1 MELMIIGID
10 GMEPSLY
17 EEWKDELPNLKSIE
31 EEGGFERLES
41 TYIPLSAPAW
51 ASFMTGKNPGNHG
64 IIDFVEL
71 QEDYSVKPLSGKDL
85 DDRKLHQM
93 ISEEYK
99 VGTVNMPYSYPPEP
113 LNGFNVSGMTAPG
126 TDADFAYPEDLQ
138 KELREDD
145 YRIEWT
151 EVFEEGREER
161 SIKDIENILDKR
173 SEAFRKVL
181 RRDPEVFMGVF
192 SISDRVQH
200 WFWKHMDETHEM
212 HRERHEPYSDTIKNV
227 YKRIDRELG
236 DLIEEED
243 PENIIV
249 LSDHGFGPIEKGLN
263 INQWLMEK
271 GYLSVKRS
279 PLSLAKYAGFKA
291 GLTLE
296 NVYSFVQKL
305 GLSRYT
311 KKSSEETRGKLLK
324 LFLGFEDIDW
334 DRSKAFSVGN
344 FGPIYL
350 NDSRW
355 SQPGI
360 DESEKEEMRESIIED
375 LKTLEHNDEVVIDSI
390 VKGEEVFEGD
400 GKIPDIVFRTK
411 DMRYMTCRYFEFGSD
426 EVITSTPA
434 RGLNGHHRPEGVLF
448 ASGSDID
455 SPSEGSIEDLAPTI
469 MHLLDMEI
477 PADMDGEVL
486 DIFSEDSEQ
495 ARREPRYIESDL
507 EGIDF

>member
-1 MELMIIGID
+1 MELMVIGID

-17 EEWKDELPNLKSIE
+17 EKWRDELPNLRRIE

-71 QEDYSVKPLSGKDL
+71 QDDYSIRPLSGADV
-85 DDRKLHQM
+85 DDRKLHQI
-93 ISEEYK
+93 ISEQYK

-126 TDADFAYPEDLQ
+126 TDVDFAYPEDLQ
-138 KELREDD
+138 EELREDG

-151 EVFEEGREER
+151 EVFEEGREDK
-161 SIKDIENILDKR
+161 SINDIENILDKR
-173 SEAFRKVL
+173 SDAFNKVL
-181 RRDPEVFMGVF
+181 EKNPEVFMGVF

-200 WFWKHMDETHEM
+200 WFWKHMDEEHEM
-212 HRERHEPYSDTIKNV
+212 HRERHKPYSDTIKNV
-227 YKRIDRELG
+227 YKRIDQEIG
-236 DLIEEED
+236 DLIEREE

-279 PLSLAKYAGFKA
+279 PVSLAKYAGFKA

-324 LFLGFEDIDW
+324 FFLGFEDIDW
-334 DRSKAFSVGN
+334 QRSKAFSVGN

-355 SQPGI
+355 SKGAVD
-360 DESEKEEMRESIIED
+360 DEEREEVMQSITKDLRE
-375 LKTLEHNDEVVIDSI
+375 LEHEGEKVIDN
-390 VKGEEVFEGD
+390 VVRGREVFEGE
-400 GKIPDIVFRTK
+400 GKIPDIVFRTT

-426 EVITSTPA
+426 EIITNTPA

-448 ASGSDID
+448 ASGKDID
-455 SPSEGSIEDLAPTI
+455 SPLEGGIQDLAPTI
-469 MHLLDMEI
+469 LHLLGMDI
-477 PADMDGEVL
+477 PSDMDGEVL
-486 DIFSEDSEQ
+486 EIFSEDSNV
-495 ARREPRYIESDL
+495 RKEPRYIDSDL

>member
-1 MELMIIGID
+1 MKLMVIGID

-17 EEWKDELPNLKSIE
+17 EKWRDELPNLRKIE
-31 EEGGFERLES
+31 EQGGFERLES

-64 IIDFVEL
+64 IIDFVDL
-71 QEDYSVKPLSGKDL
+71 QDDYTVQPLSGADL
-85 DDRKLHQM
+85 KDRKLHQ
-93 ISEEYK
+93 IVSEKYE
-99 VGTVNMPYSYPPEP
+99 VGAVNIPYSYPPEP
-113 LNGFNVSGMTAPG
+113 LNGSVISGMTAPG
-126 TDADFAYPEDLQ
+126 TDIDFAYPEELQ
-138 KELREDD
+138 EELREED

-161 SIKDIENILDKR
+161 SIRDIENILEKR

-181 RRDPEVFMGVF
+181 KRDPEVFMGVF

-200 WFWKHMDETHEM
+200 WFWKHMDEDHEM
-212 HRERHEPYSDTIKNV
+212 HRERHKEYSDTIKNV
-227 YKRIDRELG
+227 YKQIDKEVG
-236 DLIEEED
+236 EMIQDKN
-243 PENIIV
+243 PENVIV

-271 GYLSVKRS
+271 GYLKVKRS
-279 PLSLAKYAGFKA
+279 PLSLAKYAGFRA

-296 NVYSFVQKL
+296 NVYTAVQKL

-324 LFLGFEDIDW
+324 FFLGFEDIDW
-334 DRSKAFSVGN
+334 ERSRAFSIGN
-344 FGPIYL
+344 FGPIYI

-355 SQPGI
+355 SEPAVE
-360 DESEKEEMRESIIED
+360 DSEFEEVREKLIED
-375 LKTLEHNDEVVIDSI
+375 LKTLKHGDKTIIDEI

-400 GKIPDIVFRTK
+400 GKFPDIVFRTEY
-411 DMRYMTCRYFEFGSD
+411 MRYMTCRYFEFGSD
-426 EVITSTPA
+426 KIITETPA

-448 ASGSDID
+448 ASGKDID
-455 SPSEGSIEDLAPTI
+455 APQEGKIEDLAPTI
-469 MHLLDMEI
+469 LHMLDMEI
-477 PADMDGEVL
+477 PGDMDGEVME
-486 DIFSEDSEQ
+486 IFRQDSRPGSQ
-495 ARREPRYIESDL
+495 EPEYVDSDV